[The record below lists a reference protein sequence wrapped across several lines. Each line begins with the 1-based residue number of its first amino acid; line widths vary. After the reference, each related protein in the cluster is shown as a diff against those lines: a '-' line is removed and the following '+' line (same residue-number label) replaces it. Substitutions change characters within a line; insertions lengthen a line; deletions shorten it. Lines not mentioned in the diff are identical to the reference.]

1 MEPVT
6 HPVASRADLDDLDD
20 LAQAMAHWLEAAQ
33 ARSGDRAASAQALA
47 EARRRLIAHQDQHE
61 LNSIDKALFRECT
74 APRLA
79 G

>member
-6 HPVASRADLDDLDD
+6 QPVASRADLDD

-33 ARSGDRAASAQALA
+33 ARPGDRVASVEALA
-47 EARRRLIAHQDQHE
+47 EARRRLIAHQDQHAFS
-61 LNSIDKALFRECT
+61 SIDTALFRECT